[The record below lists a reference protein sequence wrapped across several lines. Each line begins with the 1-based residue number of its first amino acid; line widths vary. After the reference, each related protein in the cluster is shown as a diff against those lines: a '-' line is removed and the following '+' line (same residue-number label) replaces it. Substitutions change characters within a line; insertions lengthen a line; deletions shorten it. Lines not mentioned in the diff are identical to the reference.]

1 MRCLF
6 VDINICPFAIKIRAM
21 EAVKKAPRLFSF
33 YVLTID
39 QLCVHTMY
47 VDKYVIANQGTN
59 SKSKSKTWEN
69 SFIMCSMY
77 NSYIEISRSF
87 DKFLNLQSELNLTL
101 PKLVLHS
108 LNFLTFLKKWYTS
121 FIVTTDI
128 HTYAGG
134 GLNKVLLCPIFAFC
148 LLGTCLA
155 IEKNF

>member
-47 VDKYVIANQGTN
+47 VHKYVIANQGTN
-59 SKSKSKTWEN
+59 SKSKSKVWEKF
-69 SFIMCSMY
+69 FIMC
-77 NSYIEISRSF
+77 NSYIEIRRSF

>member
-1 MRCLF
+1 
-6 VDINICPFAIKIRAM
+6 M

-33 YVLTID
+33 YVRTID

-47 VDKYVIANQGTN
+47 VDKYIIANQGTN
-59 SKSKSKTWEN
+59 SKSKALEN
-69 SFIMCSMY
+69 FFIMY
-77 NSYIEISRSF
+77 NLYIEIRRSF
-87 DKFLNLQSELNLTL
+87 DKFLNLQSELSLTL

>member
-33 YVLTID
+33 YVRTID
-39 QLCVHTMY
+39 QLCVHTMCY

-59 SKSKSKTWEN
+59 SKSKALEN
-69 SFIMCSMY
+69 FFIMY
-77 NSYIEISRSF
+77 NLYIEIRRSF
-87 DKFLNLQSELNLTL
+87 DKFLNLQSELSLTL